1 MKKSGILVILLLIV
15 MISFSGCEIACK
27 WIGVTCSDNIHI
39 IRISEDPH
47 TCKSLTID
55 CSGYG
60 DHGFFNKA
68 DGIPYTPFSDAAGC
82 GCRAVDWN
90 NG

>member
-15 MISFSGCEIACK
+15 MISFSDCEITCK

-39 IRISEDPH
+39 IRISEDPQ
-47 TCKSLTID
+47 TGKSLTID

-60 DHGFFNKA
+60 VHGFFKKA
-68 DGIPYTPFSDAAGC
+68 YGIPYTPFSDVIGR
-82 GCRAVDWN
+82 GCRAVD
-90 NG
+90 